1 MSEPVFQ
8 RHTRGLT
15 LAEIAALAGAEL
27 PDGAAAR
34 SIGNIAS
41 LDRAGP
47 SDLAFLDNARF
58 ADAAARTHAGACL
71 TTAVLAQGLP
81 ARVA

>member
-27 PDGAAAR
+27 PDVAAAR
-34 SIGNIAS
+34 SISNIAS
-41 LDRAGP
+41 LDRAAP
-47 SDLAFLDNARF
+47 SDLTFLDNARF
-58 ADAAARTHAGACL
+58 ADAAAETHAGACL
-71 TTAVLAQGLP
+71 TTAALAQG
-81 ARVA
+81 